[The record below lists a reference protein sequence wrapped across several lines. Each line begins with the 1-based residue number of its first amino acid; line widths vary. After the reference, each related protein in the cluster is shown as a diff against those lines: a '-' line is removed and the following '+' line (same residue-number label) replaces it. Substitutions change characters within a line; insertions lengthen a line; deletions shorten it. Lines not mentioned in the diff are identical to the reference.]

1 MKLPQPYFNEMF
13 KRLAPVIELPESRS
27 DSTSPV
33 HKRSQ
38 TQHKSRFPSSPSS
51 ANTQVWMI
59 IQSRRNLDKK
69 IRGMQSRVKSSREKP
84 RPSPGTMLESPCNK
98 SVKELQ
104 EGKSDLNNLGK
115 KMSELQNSNRL
126 KKDKN
131 KEIKEKIS
139 EKALKARNDIKM
151 QSALDLEYIKKRE
164 EIIFQQKKEK
174 VNSIKNSFKNAKHKR
189 AASNQA
195 LREISSADYLNKLQK
210 LIESNKN
217 HENAHKTLE
226 KTEEPSLSK
235 IKSSSDLKENISKS
249 MPERSYSEIMSP
261 RRNKF

>member
-1 MKLPQPYFNEMF
+1 MF

-38 TQHKSRFPSSPSS
+38 TQHKSRFPSSPCNV
-51 ANTQVWMI
+51 NTQVWMI

-69 IRGMQSRVKSSREKP
+69 IRCMQSRVKSSREKQIP
-84 RPSPGTMLESPCNK
+84 ISGTINESPCNK
-98 SVKELQ
+98 STKELQ
-104 EGKSDLNNLGK
+104 EGKNDLSILGK
-115 KMSELQNSNRL
+115 KRSELQNSNRL

-131 KEIKEKIS
+131 NEIKEKIS

-189 AASNQA
+189 AISNQA
-195 LREISSADYLNKLQK
+195 LREILTAEHLNKLHK
-210 LIESNKN
+210 LTESNKN
-217 HENAHKTLE
+217 YENAFKTPD
-226 KTEEPSLSK
+226 KTQESPLSK
-235 IKSSSDLKENISKS
+235 IKSSSDLKENTSKC